1 MTLTVELPNNL
12 AEQADPAHIALE
24 AIAIEG
30 FKTGALTKQQAR
42 GLLGLGRI
50 AFENLL
56 KSKGEFDSFYN
67 MDDLMHDIRTIR
79 ESRAKALPNE

>member
-42 GLLGLGRI
+42 GLLGLGLI
-50 AFENLL
+50 AFEDLL

-67 MDDLMHDIRTIR
+67 VDDLMDDIRTIR
-79 ESRAKALPNE
+79 EMRAETLSRG

>member
-12 AEQADPAHIALE
+12 AEQPDPAHIALE

-30 FKTGALTKQQAR
+30 FKAGALTKQQAR

-50 AFENLL
+50 AFNDWL
-56 KSKGEFDSFYN
+56 KANNFTDDFYGPQE
-67 MDDLMHDIRTIR
+67 LQEDIRTLDAL
-79 ESRAKALPNE
+79 EAAGHFSR